1 MDKKHV
7 FTPTEKKLF
16 VEILKKYGNIIEN
29 RDTDG
34 ASLKKK
40 NDTWALLTAEFNSSP
55 LATSKASTKQL
66 RRLWVNLKQRQREAL
81 AKKRR
86 QRLATRVGESEAI
99 DPDVIVG
106 SPALIYGIDS
116 DTVQSMEGSSVPV
129 KSNSPSV
136 ELVSVEPDVVI
147 APDDDYSNL
156 SINMHLSL
164 TSPSLF
170 TRATPPPSALRTR
183 TPSPFIFRTTS
194 PPFEHQTASQINFKN
209 IIMEREYQDSVLRTN
224 EKHNL
229 EVQILEEQLREST
242 AKADLAELIL
252 KQKKEAFDQV
262 TV

>member
-7 FTPTEKKLF
+7 FTPPEKKLF
-16 VEILKKYGNIIEN
+16 VEIFKKFRSIIEN
-29 RDTDG
+29 RYTDG
-34 ASLKKK
+34 GSLKKK
-40 NDTWALLTAEFNSSP
+40 NYAWALLTGEFNSSP

-66 RRLWVNLKQRQREAL
+66 RRLWFNLKQRQREVL

-86 QRLATRVGESEAI
+86 QRFATRVGKSEAI
-99 DPDVIVG
+99 DPDVAVG
-106 SPALIYGIDS
+106 TPALIYGNDS